1 EVLIMKSKEEM
12 IKFLNSIGNKS
23 ERTKISSISTRFWYT
38 EETTG
43 TIEEI
48 LNWLNS
54 EDNNSKTI
62 KFNIS
67 KIEIERLSKI

>member
-1 EVLIMKSKEEM
+1 MKSKEEM